1 MTIRLA
7 ITYSPPPLG
16 ELTVLFSPF
25 DLISLFNFEE
35 EALTFSF
42 FMLQDWL
49 RMSRLHPPRRSRK
62 WYKPEGATALVA
74 EITPAGATTDAGE
87 ASPLPEEEA
96 TPKVGE
102 EPTLPVEG
110 VTIEARETPIP
121 QDLPKDSASLD
132 LPDGKEVL
140 IF

>member
-1 MTIRLA
+1 LA
-7 ITYSPPPLG
+7 ENVEAAPSSQIEEMVQ
-16 ELTVLFSPF
+16 ELT
-25 DLISLFNFEE
+25 
-35 EALTFSF
+35 
-42 FMLQDWL
+42 Q
-49 RMSRLHPPRRSRK
+49 
-62 WYKPEGATALVA
+62 PEGATALVA

-96 TPKVGE
+96 TPKAGE
-102 EPTLPVEG
+102 EPTLPGEG
-110 VTIEARETPIP
+110 VTIEARETSTP